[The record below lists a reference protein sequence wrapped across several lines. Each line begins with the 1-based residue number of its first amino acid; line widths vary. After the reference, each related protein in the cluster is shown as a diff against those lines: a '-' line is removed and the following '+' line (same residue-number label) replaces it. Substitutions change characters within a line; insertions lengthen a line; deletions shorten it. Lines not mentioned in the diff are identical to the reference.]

1 MSRELT
7 PEQRLTQIEKLLE
20 SAVKL
25 SHSNTAK
32 IEANTEMID
41 QIGQKIEANAE
52 MIERIGQKVEANSEA
67 LDILTNRVDRL
78 TEQMGRA
85 TEMFIDSMGVIRTMQ
100 TEIRGLQVENR
111 RILDRFFGEDN
122 DTI

>member
-1 MSRELT
+1 MSQELT

-32 IEANTEMID
+32 IDANTEAI
-41 QIGQKIEANAE
+41 NA
-52 MIERIGQKVEANSEA
+52 
-67 LDILTNRVDRL
+67 LTNRVDQL

-85 TEMFIDSMGVIRTMQ
+85 TEMFIDSIGVIRIMQ
-100 TEIRGLQVENR
+100 SEIRGLQMKNR
-111 RILDRFFGEDN
+111 RIIDRVFGEDN
-122 DTI
+122 